1 MLMTGPCLIV
11 GPNFSG
17 RSSALAEI
25 LKDGG
30 GGGQSFYL
38 GPYAESGLSGIAT
51 TVAEELAFYS
61 FLGGETAHDAGLHM
75 DATDTILARPSQRVA
90 TLSGGEQT
98 LLALLC
104 FDSSRY
110 RLLGV
115 DTALEQL
122 DSANRSNTL
131 RYLLRLK
138 HSERKCWLIDN
149 RDLRQISAHQMI
161 ELEGSG
167 AFALDFDRLI
177 HALPRETAPTI
188 EIRSLEFAYS
198 AAVPVF
204 ADVSLTIYGGRAYRL
219 NGPNGSGKTT
229 FLKLLAGAVSPSG
242 GAIYLDGKP
251 YTPYRLGNEV
261 LAWATQDPDHQWVST
276 SVEGDLAA
284 RIKAF
289 NGRRYARTP
298 QNLDIGGWTA
308 CFGIMNSAQ
317 NHLLDLPK
325 AARKR
330 LSWLW
335 PLSGVLPWIA
345 LDEPTL
351 GQDRDTTRRLA
362 RALEHFVAQ
371 GIGLL
376 FVTHDDE
383 FAGLLS
389 HETLLFGKRIVTID
403 SEPVG
408 PVRGYS
414 SHAAGV
420 RRSGASSAVEDQTA
434 KEL

>member
-1 MLMTGPCLIV
+1 MTGPCLIV

-17 RSSALAEI
+17 RSSALTEI
-25 LKDGG
+25 LKDRGR
-30 GGGQSFYL
+30 GGQSFYI

-51 TVAEELAFYS
+51 TVAEELAFYR
-61 FLGGETAHDAGLHM
+61 FIGGATARDAGWIHTE
-75 DATDTILARPSQRVA
+75 ATDTILARPRQRVA

-104 FDSSRY
+104 FDSSRHK
-110 RLLGV
+110 LLGV

-122 DSANRSNTL
+122 DSANRSSAL
-131 RYLLRLK
+131 RYLLRLE
-138 HSERKCWLIDN
+138 HSERKSWLIDN
-149 RDLRQISAHQMI
+149 HDLRQISAQRVI

-167 AFALDFDRLI
+167 AFPLNFKQLV
-177 HALPRETAPTI
+177 HALPRGTAPTI
-188 EIRSLEFAYS
+188 ELRSLEFAYS
-198 AAVPVF
+198 TAVPVF
-204 ADVSLTIYGGRAYRL
+204 ADVSLTLHGGRAYRL

-229 FLKLLAGAVSPSG
+229 FLKLLAGAVLPSG

-284 RIKAF
+284 KIKAF
-289 NGRRYARTP
+289 KGRRYARVP
-298 QNLDIGGWTA
+298 QNLDIGRWRA
-308 CFGIMNSAQ
+308 CFGIVNRTQ

-325 AARKR
+325 AVRKR

-351 GQDRDTTRRLA
+351 GQDRDTTRGLA
-362 RALEHFVAQ
+362 RTLAHFVAQ

-383 FAGLLS
+383 FAELLP
-389 HETLLFGKRIVTID
+389 HETLAFGNHMVTIE
-403 SEPVG
+403 SVPALPVH
-408 PVRGYS
+408 S
-414 SHAAGV
+414 SSLH
-420 RRSGASSAVEDQTA
+420 